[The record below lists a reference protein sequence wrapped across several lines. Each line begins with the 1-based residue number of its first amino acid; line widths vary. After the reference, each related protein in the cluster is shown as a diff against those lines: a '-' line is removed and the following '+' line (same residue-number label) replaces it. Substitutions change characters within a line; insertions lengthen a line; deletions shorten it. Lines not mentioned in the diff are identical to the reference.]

1 MLMTSMLTHAMDP
14 ERGDEIVTDDDIAIA
29 RVIGDVWLSALV
41 AWVTGRSTAADTA
54 QHMETA
60 VRLLLRD

>member
-1 MLMTSMLTHAMDP
+1 MHP
-14 ERGDEIVTDDDIAIA
+14 EQAKVTDEDIDIA

-41 AWVTGRSTAADTA
+41 AWVTGRSSAADTA
-54 QHMETA
+54 QRMEVA